1 MTASILTPPPFI
13 VGLGGTPRAG
23 SSSEQALQ
31 HALNHAQSLGC
42 TTQMFAGIQLPSEIF
57 DPTRPERSPAASAL
71 IEALRRA
78 DGVLI
83 ATPAYHGGMSGL
95 IKNALDFIEDL
106 RNDQRVYLEGR
117 AVGCIVCAEGVQ
129 AMGATLANLR
139 AIIHTLRGWPTPFG
153 ATLNSSTRPFGG
165 AGSPAQA
172 GAITACE
179 TVAQQVVE
187 FAQMR
192 LAAAHLGHKR

>member
-1 MTASILTPPPFI
+1 MLT
-13 VGLGGTPRAG
+13 GT
-23 SSSEQALQ
+23 
-31 HALNHAQSLGC
+31 
-42 TTQMFAGIQLPSEIF
+42 QLPSEIF
-57 DPTRPERSPAASAL
+57 DPTRPERSAAATTL

-95 IKNALDFIEDL
+95 IKNALDFTEDL
-106 RNDQRVYLEGR
+106 RDDRRVYLEGR

-165 AGSPAQA
+165 PNQQAQA
-172 GAITACE
+172 SAVSACE
-179 TVAQQVVE
+179 TVARQVVE

-192 LAAAHLGHKR
+192 VAAGLLGR